1 MEGLRWLL
9 LAVGV
14 VVIAGVYFYG
24 RRESAS
30 TDRDELPDD
39 RVEPSFGAVDDAPVV
54 EVEVEPPLPPD
65 SIAPDTDADTDTGP
79 PEAAEPLAAPN
90 PVAASPAEQKIVTLR
105 IVARD
110 RGAFR
115 GDELILSL
123 RGIGMRHGKFG
134 IFHRYDG
141 DADDNAIFSA
151 ASLVEPGS
159 FDLPNIKDQAIPGIS
174 LFAVFP
180 GPVAAVEA
188 FDLMMAAARAIAKTM
203 EADLLD
209 ESGSTLSIQRERYMR
224 EEIIAF
230 EHARQIAG

>member
-1 MEGLRWLL
+1 MDGLRWLL

-14 VVIAGVYFYG
+14 VVIAGVYFYS

-30 TDRDELPDD
+30 TDRDAIAND
-39 RVEPSFGAVDDAPVV
+39 RVEPSFGGAEEAPPA
-54 EVEVEPPLPPD
+54 EAEVEPLPPA
-65 SIAPDTDADTDTGP
+65 SVAPDTAPDDEPVPTEAQEP
-79 PEAAEPLAAPN
+79 PAAAEPAA
-90 PVAASPAEQKIVTLR
+90 QKIVTLR

-141 DADDNAIFSA
+141 DAHENPVFSA

-159 FDLPNIKDQAIPGIS
+159 FDLSNIKDQAIPGIS

>member
-1 MEGLRWLL
+1 MDGLRWLL

-14 VVIAGVYFYG
+14 VVIVGVYCYS
-24 RRESAS
+24 RRGSPAPEREALAN
-30 TDRDELPDD
+30 E
-39 RVEPSFGAVDDAPVV
+39 RVEPSFGATDGAPAADTELAALPPAALTQDTGRDIAPV
-54 EVEVEPPLPPD
+54 
-65 SIAPDTDADTDTGP
+65 
-79 PEAAEPLAAPN
+79 PLAVGEP
-90 PVAASPAEQKIVTLR
+90 AAQKIVTLR
-105 IVARD
+105 LVARG
-110 RGAFR
+110 RGTFR
-115 GDELILSL
+115 GDELILGL

-134 IFHRYDG
+134 IFHRFGG
-141 DADDNAIFSA
+141 DPGDSAIFSA

-159 FDLPNIKDQAIPGIS
+159 FDLSNIKDQAIPGIS

-188 FDLMMAAARAIAKTM
+188 FDLMLSAARAMAKTM

-209 ESGSTLSIQRERYMR
+209 ESGNTLSIQRQRYLR